1 MKGLFQFVAATK
13 GLGFFRLNIET
24 GEVTWEEET
33 AGLMGPRADEEREGL
48 SRRLTGGLRNYLF
61 SDRAGELRCIV
72 PIMGSTA
79 EMVFLE
85 TDDPTGDTRPG
96 FFSPYPLNGSLET
109 MKRYFLSNIS
119 NKLRSLLNSVIIA
132 ADVAATSTP
141 EMSYDPGKFLSLMA
155 EDAREGNDLLN
166 RLNEIISYSAA
177 NGHLA
182 PESIDLRGLL
192 RVIHS
197 NLNHLAED
205 ASIALILAIPDD
217 LPEARGHFISYI
229 LSIFL
234 AIKYALTRTDPMGE
248 IIITAREGEGR
259 WSVEIC
265 FAPGEVPAGLALSPE
280 EHGLVP
286 LAISGWAQGEE
297 IQLIDSLLALHGGEL
312 TVMANGED
320 LGFLRLA
327 LG

>member
-1 MKGLFQFVAATK
+1 LKELFQFAAATK
-13 GLGFFRLNIET
+13 GLGFFQLNIET

-33 AGLMGPRADEEREGL
+33 AGLMGPRADEEREEL

-72 PIMGSTA
+72 PIMGSTV

-85 TDDPTGDTRPG
+85 TDGPTGDTWPG
-96 FFSPYPLNGSLET
+96 FFSPYSLNRSLET
-109 MKRYFLSNIS
+109 MKRYFFSNIS

-132 ADVAATSTP
+132 ADVASSHSP
-141 EMSYDPGKFLSLMA
+141 EMKTDCGSFLSLMA
-155 EDAREGNDLLN
+155 EDAREVNDLLN

-177 NGHLA
+177 NGHPA

-192 RVIHS
+192 RVIHA

-205 ASIALILAIPDD
+205 ASIALMLAVPDD

-229 LSIFL
+229 LSLFL

-248 IIITAREGEGR
+248 IIITAREEDGR

-265 FAPGEVPAGLALSPE
+265 FAPEEVPAGLALSPE
-280 EHGLVP
+280 AHGLVP
-286 LAISGWAQGEE
+286 LTVGDWIQGEE
-297 IQLIDSLLALHGGEL
+297 IQLIDSLLALHGGGL
-312 TVMANGED
+312 AVMANGED
-320 LGFLRLA
+320 LGLLRLT